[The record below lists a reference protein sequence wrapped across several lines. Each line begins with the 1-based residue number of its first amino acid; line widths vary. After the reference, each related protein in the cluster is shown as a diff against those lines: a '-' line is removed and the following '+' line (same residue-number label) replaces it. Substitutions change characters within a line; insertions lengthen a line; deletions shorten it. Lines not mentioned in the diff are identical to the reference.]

1 MFHRL
6 MTGLRG
12 SGAAAAVAVA
22 VLVGSAACGTVA
34 THPGASPSTQ
44 PNPTAAPASAFQA
57 LVGGVQ
63 KGNSGPITLY
73 DSATGRNTALGVLG
87 GVIRFAGPGRL
98 SFLAEDGGLVSAK
111 LDGTDRRVEV
121 GTPVLE
127 YGWRSDG
134 TLAYVTDT
142 NPGAPDDRG
151 QLVIRPAGGG
161 PPATADLGP
170 GVAFA
175 GVPQQVIQFSPD
187 GKLVMVAQT
196 TFGSSPLSIRR
207 LDGTVLFVPQGTHGG
222 WAPDGSLY
230 YSNDAGIFVAD
241 PVTGATRTVVG
252 GVRWYNP
259 AVSLDGHYAVFEQW
273 PPIDQ
278 GGGTSTQPW
287 LRVLDTR
294 NGTIVPGFQLDAS
307 ISAHFVGPS
316 RFWFQRIVHQDSPD
330 LRPVVAYDLATM
342 TESQT
347 GLTGTV
353 WDVHFGGSS

>member
-12 SGAAAAVAVA
+12 SVAAALLAVAM
-22 VLVGSAACGTVA
+22 LVGTAACGSVA

-44 PNPTAAPASAFQA
+44 PNPTATPTPTFQA
-57 LVGGVQ
+57 LVGGVE

-73 DSATGRNTALGVLG
+73 DSATGRTTALGVLG
-87 GVIRFAGPGRL
+87 GVIHFAGPGRL

-121 GTPVLE
+121 RGPVLE

-142 NPGAPDDRG
+142 KPGAPDDRG
-151 QLVIRPAGGG
+151 QLVIRPVGGG
-161 PPATADLGP
+161 PSVTADLGP
-170 GVAFA
+170 GAAFT
-175 GVPQQVIQFSPD
+175 GVPQQTIQFSPD
-187 GKLVMVAQT
+187 GTLVMVAQT
-196 TFGSSPLSIRR
+196 TFGSSPLSIHR
-207 LDGTVLFVPQGTHGG
+207 LDGTVLFAPQGTHGA
-222 WAPDGSLY
+222 WAPDGRLY
-230 YSNDAGIFVAD
+230 YSNDAGIFAAD
-241 PVTGATRTVVG
+241 PVTGSTRTVVS

-259 AVSLDGHYAVFEQW
+259 AVSPDGHYAVFEQW
-273 PPIDQ
+273 PPNDL
-278 GGGTSTQPW
+278 GGGPSTQPW
-287 LRVLDTR
+287 LRALDTR
-294 NGTIVPGFQLDAS
+294 NGTIVSGFQLDAS
-307 ISAHFVGPS
+307 VSAHFVGPT
-316 RFWFQRIVHQDSPD
+316 RFWFQRIAHQDSPS
-330 LRPVVAYDLATM
+330 LRPVVAYDLATL